1 MGIPADFDQHPLLW
15 WCENLGFVFDKKMGF
30 PFLLHNQKKKKAD
43 TSIKLDDEDRAVGVV
58 HQVVTGGAQDGPLQG
73 PMAAGG
79 NAGHG
84 EGLGLG
90 ELDKGLLRGF
100 LCLDDNGAGLDLVV
114 WGGTKTS
121 KRKNETLVLVWG
133 VIPACGVERSGTYA
147 LGLKV
152 PAHALEEEL
161 AGSLALF
168 VSLLLDLLNF
178 N

>member
-1 MGIPADFDQHPLLW
+1 MIIWALFLTRKWVSL
-15 WCENLGFVFDKKMGF
+15 FFFTTRKK
-30 PFLLHNQKKKKAD
+30 KRKKKAD

-79 NAGHG
+79 NTGHG

-114 WGGTKTS
+114 W
-121 KRKNETLVLVWG
+121 
-133 VIPACGVERSGTYA
+133 CG
-147 LGLKV
+147 
-152 PAHALEEEL
+152 
-161 AGSLALF
+161 
-168 VSLLLDLLNF
+168 
-178 N
+178 

>member
-1 MGIPADFDQHPLLW
+1 MRIPAYFDLHPLLW
-15 WCENLGFVFDKKMGF
+15 CRDNLGFVFDKKMGF

-114 WGGTKTS
+114 W
-121 KRKNETLVLVWG
+121 
-133 VIPACGVERSGTYA
+133 CG
-147 LGLKV
+147 
-152 PAHALEEEL
+152 
-161 AGSLALF
+161 
-168 VSLLLDLLNF
+168 
-178 N
+178 

>member
-1 MGIPADFDQHPLLW
+1 MVLFRAPWPREATQATVKASDSVSLTRASFGDSSVLMTMVRGLIW
-15 WCENLGFVFDKKMGF
+15 WCG
-30 PFLLHNQKKKKAD
+30 
-43 TSIKLDDEDRAVGVV
+43 
-58 HQVVTGGAQDGPLQG
+58 
-73 PMAAGG
+73 
-79 NAGHG
+79 
-84 EGLGLG
+84 
-90 ELDKGLLRGF
+90 
-100 LCLDDNGAGLDLVV
+100 
-114 WGGTKTS
+114 GGTKTS